1 MRSLKPCS
9 LQSLVGVL
17 LTRLIYAG
25 ELCGA
30 VLEWNSFRDIASSLN
45 VSVGTAFNVFKIFS
59 ETGDIDPKHRE
70 YSAFVTDRMAMVI
83 LAIIFEN
90 PSLYLKE
97 ITQKMY

>member
-1 MRSLKPCS
+1 M
-9 LQSLVGVL
+9 L

-45 VSVGTAFNVFKIFS
+45 ISVRTAFNVFKFFS

-70 YSAFVTDRMAMVI
+70 YSGFIVTDRMAMVI
-83 LAIIFEN
+83 LAVTFEN